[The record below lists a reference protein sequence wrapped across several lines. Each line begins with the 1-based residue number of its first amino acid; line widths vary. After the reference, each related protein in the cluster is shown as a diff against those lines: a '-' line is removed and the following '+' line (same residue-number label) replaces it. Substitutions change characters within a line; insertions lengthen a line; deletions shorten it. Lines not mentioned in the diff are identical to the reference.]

1 MHEMYHMERSLENQD
16 DMWQACLCGVQ
27 LKQNVWMASFDNQVT
42 CEVSLYHSANC
53 INEWNHEWMNCWMI
67 M

>member
-1 MHEMYHMERSLENQD
+1 MNEMYHMERSLDNQD
-16 DMWQACLCGVQ
+16 DMWQTRLCGVQ
-27 LKQNVWMASFDNQVT
+27 LKQNVWMASFDNQV
-42 CEVSLYHSANC
+42 SLYHSADY